1 MIFLTGEVL
10 NCLIFYFDVGFGE
23 MNYHAQ

>member
-1 MIFLTGEVL
+1 MIFLADEVL
-10 NCLIFYFDVGFGE
+10 NCLIFEFDVGFGE